1 MDVNPVSTSSL
12 PSQLSRNGTNVAS
25 ISGDS
30 QGLPPVSN
38 PVNQAD
44 LDHSSA
50 QGKTDVRRVEQ
61 SAALEKNSAMQRQ
74 QLEEMVEK
82 IEEFVGTLNKGL
94 AFRIDEESGRNVVTV
109 YEKRS
114 GDVVRQIPD
123 EDMLELSRQLAS
135 HSGGLVTTK
144 V

>member
-1 MDVNPVSTSSL
+1 MDMKPVSTSSQ
-12 PSQLSRNGTNVAS
+12 PSPLSRNGTNVAS
-25 ISGDS
+25 ILDDS
-30 QGLPPVSN
+30 QGLPPASN
-38 PVNQAD
+38 PVNPAN
-44 LDHSSA
+44 LDHSSDK
-50 QGKTDVRRVEQ
+50 GKTDARRVEQ
-61 SAALEKNSAMQRQ
+61 SAALEKHGEIQRE
-74 QLEEMVEK
+74 QLEKMVEK

-94 AFRIDEESGRNVVTV
+94 AFRIDEESGRNVVTI

>member
-1 MDVNPVSTSSL
+1 MDMKPVSTSSQ
-12 PSQLSRNGTNVAS
+12 PSPISRNGTNVAS

-30 QGLPPVSN
+30 QGLPSVPNTVN
-38 PVNQAD
+38 PASI
-44 LDHSSA
+44 DHSSDK
-50 QGKTDVRRVEQ
+50 GKTDVRRIEQ
-61 SAALEKNSAMQRQ
+61 SAELEKRSEVQRE
-74 QLEEMVEK
+74 QLEKMVEK

-94 AFRIDEESGRNVVTV
+94 AFRIDEESGRDVVTI

-114 GDVVRQIPD
+114 GNVVRQIPD